1 MIRIVLFDVDGTLC
15 ETAGAGR
22 RAFIR
27 ATTEILGREVDGA
40 QVSFAGRTDLAILN
54 DILSMAGIPDP
65 DAALIDRVIARYL
78 QRLEEELEAGPAGRV
93 YPGVPELLERLAA
106 DPEFAVG
113 LLTGNIEAAAY
124 RKLER
129 FGISGAFA
137 FGAFGNDDADRDRLV
152 PVARRRAVDHRGA
165 DAWDAM
171 VAVIGDTPHDIRCAR
186 AGDAAAVVVATG
198 FSDVETLARN
208 APDALLPDLSRTD
221 EVYGL
226 LRRLTDL
233 PR

>member
-1 MIRIVLFDVDGTLC
+1 LIRIVLFDVDGTLC

-27 ATTEILGREVDGA
+27 ATTEILGREIDGA

-65 DAALIDRVIARYL
+65 DASLIDAVLTRYL
-78 QRLEEELEAGPAGRV
+78 ERLDEELAHGPAGRV
-93 YPGVPELLERLAA
+93 YPGVPELLERLDG

-113 LLTGNIEAAAY
+113 LLTGNIETAAY

-129 FGISGAFA
+129 FGISGAFG
-137 FGAFGNDDADRDRLV
+137 FGAFGSDDADRDRLV
-152 PVARRRAVDHRGA
+152 PIARRRAFDRHGA
-165 DAWDAM
+165 DAWEAM

-186 AGDAAAVVVATG
+186 AGEAAAVVVATG

-208 APDALLPDLSRTD
+208 APDALLTDLSRTD
-221 EVYGL
+221 EVHAL
-226 LRRLTDL
+226 LRRLTSA